1 MVPSRS
7 THRPFVEKER
17 EMSTEMPPLGREPG
31 AAARLQILAT
41 EHWSLL
47 ATRALT
53 YNEALSRV
61 TIFLSILSGALIA
74 LALVAQADHFGPSF
88 KSIAIPMLLV
98 VMFVGITTVSRLTA
112 LNRDDYRWVI
122 GMNRLRHGY
131 VDLHPELE
139 RYFITSPYD
148 DLFGALQTLGI
159 DSVSAPK
166 RLGSWIHIPQT
177 LPAILSVIVAAVG
190 GAIVAL
196 IALAIA
202 IPPLAIG
209 VAAAATF
216 VLILF
221 VMGAWNRRSIKN
233 SPPSLQ
239 PRFPSP
245 IKSR

>member
-1 MVPSRS
+1 
-7 THRPFVEKER
+7 
-17 EMSTEMPPLGREPG
+17 MSTEIPPLGRDA

-74 LALVAQADHFGPSF
+74 LALVAQADHFGPIF
-88 KSIAIPMLLV
+88 ISIAIPMLLI

-139 RYFITSPYD
+139 QYFVTSPHD
-148 DLFGALQTLGI
+148 DLYGALQTLGI
-159 DSVSAPK
+159 DDVSAPK

-177 LPAILSVIVAAVG
+177 LPAILTVIVAAVG
-190 GAIVAL
+190 GGIRAL
-196 IALAIA
+196 IALAAVASALI
-202 IPPLAIG
+202 IG
-209 VAAAATF
+209 LVAAAVF
-216 VLILF
+216 VLIPGG
-221 VMGAWNRRSIKN
+221 MGCWERRTS
-233 SPPSLQ
+233 
-239 PRFPSP
+239 
-245 IKSR
+245 

>member
-1 MVPSRS
+1 
-7 THRPFVEKER
+7 
-17 EMSTEMPPLGREPG
+17 MSTEIPPLGREPG

-74 LALVAQADHFGPSF
+74 LALVAQADHFGPIF
-88 KSIAIPMLLV
+88 ISIAIPMLLI

-122 GMNRLRHGY
+122 GMNRLRRGY

-139 RYFITSPYD
+139 QYFITSPHD

-159 DSVSAPK
+159 DAVSAPK
-166 RLGSWIHIPQT
+166 RLGSVIHIPQT
-177 LPAILSVIVAAVG
+177 LPAILGVIVAAVG

>member
-1 MVPSRS
+1 
-7 THRPFVEKER
+7 
-17 EMSTEMPPLGREPG
+17 MSTEIPPAGPGHDAG
-31 AAARLQILAT
+31 AAAKLQILAT

-47 ATRALT
+47 ATRTLT

-74 LALVAQADHFGPSF
+74 LALVAQADHFGPIF
-88 KSIAIPMLLV
+88 NSIAILMLLV

-131 VDLHPELE
+131 IDLHPELE
-139 RYFITSPYD
+139 QYFITSPHD
-148 DLFGALQTLGI
+148 DLYGALQTLGI
-159 DSVSAPK
+159 DAV
-166 RLGSWIHIPQT
+166 
-177 LPAILSVIVAAVG
+177 VG

-209 VAAAATF
+209 IVAAAAF
-216 VLILF
+216 VLVL
-221 VMGAWNRRSIKN
+221 VVTGAWNRRSIRR
-233 SPPSLQ
+233 S
-239 PRFPSP
+239 
-245 IKSR
+245 